1 MRRRSSHAM
10 ALVIVGVAAGFIS
23 IACADAPLQLEG
35 SVRIDELGQRCR
47 NDRHCFDHS
56 IRHVICV
63 DSRCVC
69 RDGYKPAIVDD
80 WVECKPETLIGD
92 SCSSSKPC
100 SRYSRA
106 VCLNGTCMC
115 KDDTYFADDH
125 CEKFTSFE
133 KQGGESFHSTSKFN
147 VLAVL
152 MIVAILVVA
161 LLFLVNQRN
170 MFFYFPCCMRDSTL
184 AVLQQTAA
192 VTIPADQHVAPSNIH
207 GIHTSNSQ
215 GSLNIYQMQQ
225 DKPPSYAD
233 TVLSVQYLPSY
244 QEAAA
249 APPVPKPSW
258 INRRWNEAK
267 ALPAVPVSESCS
279 GILPTP
285 ETRKSSKST
294 HEGHSHIWHG
304 TCSACPSA
312 KSSPEAVA
320 PCPPEKR

>member
-1 MRRRSSHAM
+1 MKAM

-23 IACADAPLQLEG
+23 IASADAPLQLEG

-249 APPVPKPSW
+249 APPVPKPS
-258 INRRWNEAK
+258 
-267 ALPAVPVSESCS
+267 
-279 GILPTP
+279 
-285 ETRKSSKST
+285 
-294 HEGHSHIWHG
+294 
-304 TCSACPSA
+304 
-312 KSSPEAVA
+312 
-320 PCPPEKR
+320 

>member
-1 MRRRSSHAM
+1 MKQRLSHAM
-10 ALVIVGVAAGFIS
+10 ALMIVGVAAGFIS
-23 IACADAPLQLEG
+23 VAGADAPLQLEG

-69 RDGYKPAIVDD
+69 QDGYKPAVIDD
-80 WVECKPETLIGD
+80 WVECKPDTLIGD
-92 SCSSSKPC
+92 SCSAAKPC

-106 VCLNGTCMC
+106 VCINGTCTC
-115 KDDTYFADDH
+115 RDDTYFADDH

-184 AVLQQTAA
+184 AALQRTAA
-192 VTIPADQHVAPSNIH
+192 VSIPADQHVAPSSIH

-215 GSLNIYQMQQ
+215 GSLNIYQIQQ

-233 TVLSVQYLPSY
+233 TVLNVQYLPSY

-249 APPVPKPSW
+249 SPAVPKPS
-258 INRRWNEAK
+258 
-267 ALPAVPVSESCS
+267 
-279 GILPTP
+279 
-285 ETRKSSKST
+285 
-294 HEGHSHIWHG
+294 
-304 TCSACPSA
+304 
-312 KSSPEAVA
+312 
-320 PCPPEKR
+320 